1 MTRYRKLA
9 KKRRTRYK
17 KSKNR
22 RNTRKG
28 GGWSYKG
35 LSDKGLSDKGLS
47 DKGLFDNIRRRMT
60 RARIVP
66 IDGRIAERERNF
78 QTDEERE
85 RAKAELTRVMA
96 EAVATAE
103 LEDDLEED
111 NDQ

>member
-28 GGWSYKG
+28 GGLSYKG

-47 DKGLFDNIRRRMT
+47 DKGLFDKIRRRMT
-60 RARIVP
+60 RAKIEP

-78 QTDEERE
+78 QTDKERYL
-85 RAKAELTRVMA
+85 ANAELRRVMA
-96 EAVATAE
+96 EAAASE
-103 LEDDLEED
+103 LEED

>member
-28 GGWSYKG
+28 GGWSY
-35 LSDKGLSDKGLS
+35 KGLSDKGLS

>member
-28 GGWSYKG
+28 GGLSYK
-35 LSDKGLSDKGLS
+35 DLSDKGLS
-47 DKGLFDNIRRRMT
+47 DKGLFDKIRRMMT
-60 RARIVP
+60 RRAKIVP
-66 IDGRIAERERNF
+66 IDEERKAERERNF
-78 QTDEERE
+78 QTDEERA
-85 RAKAELTRVMA
+85 RANAELRRVVA
-96 EAVATAE
+96 EAAASE
-103 LEDDLEED
+103 LEDDLDDD

>member
-28 GGWSYKG
+28 GGLSYKG
-35 LSDKGLSDKGLS
+35 LSDKGLSDKGLFH
-47 DKGLFDNIRRRMT
+47 KIRSRMT

-66 IDGRIAERERNF
+66 IDEERKAERERNF

-85 RAKAELTRVMA
+85 LANAELKRAMA
-96 EAVATAE
+96 RAVAE
-103 LEDDLEED
+103 SELEED
-111 NDQ
+111 